1 MLNSTRVFIRASN
14 VKTKTIFTFLV
25 LGVLI
30 LAVPAARSQQNA
42 QAPDRRHFDADDRQS
57 MHAWY
62 ALHHDELPLGLR
74 RKDRLPSD
82 LEKQLVVHEVL
93 SDDLRAR
100 IHTVSGDFLGR
111 VPPAPEGC
119 QYVFIGGHAVLLDAK
134 TYYVYD
140 VFHFEQKQ

>member
-1 MLNSTRVFIRASN
+1 
-14 VKTKTIFTFLV
+14 VKLKTIFTFLV

-30 LAVPAARSQQNA
+30 LAVPAARSQQNSPT
-42 QAPDRRHFDADDRQS
+42 PDRRHFDADDRQS

-62 ALHHDELPLGLR
+62 SLHHDELPLGLR
-74 RKDRLPSD
+74 KKDRLPED
-82 LEKQLVVHEVL
+82 LEKKLVVHEVL
-93 SDDLRAR
+93 SDDRRAR

-140 VFHFEQKQ
+140 VFHFEKKP

>member
-1 MLNSTRVFIRASN
+1 
-14 VKTKTIFTFLV
+14 
-25 LGVLI
+25 
-30 LAVPAARSQQNA
+30 
-42 QAPDRRHFDADDRQS
+42 

-62 ALHHDELPLGLR
+62 GLHRAELPLGLR

-82 LEKQLVVHEVL
+82 LEKKLVVHEVL

-100 IHTVSGDFLGR
+100 IRTVSGDFLGR

-119 QYVFIGGHAVLLDAK
+119 QYVFIGGHAALLDAK

-140 VFHFEQKQ
+140 VFHFEKKLK

>member
-1 MLNSTRVFIRASN
+1 M
-14 VKTKTIFTFLV
+14 KPKTIAAFLF
-25 LGVLI
+25 LGVFI

-42 QAPDRRHFDADDRQS
+42 QAPDRRHFDAADRQS

-62 ALHHDELPLGLR
+62 SLHHDELPLGLR
-74 RKDRLPSD
+74 KKDRLPSD
-82 LEKQLVVHEVL
+82 LEKKLVVNEVL

-119 QYVFIGGHAVLLDAK
+119 EYVFIGGHAVLLDAK

-140 VFHFEQKQ
+140 VFHFEKKLK

>member
-1 MLNSTRVFIRASN
+1 
-14 VKTKTIFTFLV
+14 
-25 LGVLI
+25 
-30 LAVPAARSQQNA
+30 
-42 QAPDRRHFDADDRQS
+42 
-57 MHAWY
+57 MHAWS

-74 RKDRLPSD
+74 KKDRLPSD
-82 LEKQLVVHEVL
+82 LEKKLIVHEVL
-93 SDDLRAR
+93 PDDLRAR

-140 VFHFEQKQ
+140 VFHFEKKP